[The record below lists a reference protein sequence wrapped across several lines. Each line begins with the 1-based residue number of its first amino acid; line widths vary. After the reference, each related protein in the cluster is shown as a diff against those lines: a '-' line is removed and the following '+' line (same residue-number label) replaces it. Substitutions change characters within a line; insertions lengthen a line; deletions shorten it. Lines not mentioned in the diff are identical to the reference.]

1 VQEED
6 DGLVASMSIEE
17 RPDFNTHFIKRSPK
31 MHFAIEVIG
40 WAAAIL
46 MLSAYVMLTMGRLS
60 PRSHLY
66 HWLNILSGA
75 GFVLN
80 SGWNG
85 AYPSASINVV
95 WVAIGLYGL
104 LGPPKT
110 NSDS

>member
-1 VQEED
+1 
-6 DGLVASMSIEE
+6 
-17 RPDFNTHFIKRSPK
+17 
-31 MHFAIEVIG
+31 MHLAIETIG
-40 WAAAIL
+40 WAAAAL

-60 PRSHLY
+60 ARSHLY

-85 AYPSASINVV
+85 AYPSAFINVV

-104 LGPPKT
+104 WGPVRHQTP
-110 NSDS
+110 

>member
-1 VQEED
+1 MT
-6 DGLVASMSIEE
+6 GSWHPCPLRGGSG
-17 RPDFNTHFIKRSPK
+17 FNAYFTKRLLK

-46 MLSAYVMLTMGRLS
+46 MLSAYVLLTMGRLS
-60 PRSHLY
+60 ARSHWY

-104 LGPPKT
+104 LGPAKS
-110 NSDS
+110 NSGP